1 MGLSEFL
8 RSANL
13 MVSAYS
19 LVLEALPGEI
29 PDGNRGI
36 I

>member
-29 PDGNRGI
+29 PDGNGGI
-36 I
+36 T